1 MKISRSLRFYI
12 NISLILS
19 IIGISIF
26 AIVSINLL
34 KNTLYKQ
41 EVENLKRTAHAIQI
55 YFKHFS
61 EELLGKTRDE
71 AVWDDAYDFLKT
83 KDPQFVK
90 SSVCVSSFTD
100 NDIDLFLYLDLN
112 KNPVAGGWFYPNN
125 NKIIIDTKANKI
137 ISYLKENLINTKPF
151 KKFIWLNDKIVLIA
165 AHPIL
170 KSDGSGTP
178 RGFVVMGKVVNNGI
192 LKHILQ
198 MFNINEIHFIHKNAK
213 NMDIKYEDNKIRMI
227 IPNILN
233 SEDTSIEII
242 HKPSIDIYSKILN
255 LFGIQLLVVVI
266 ILCFIL
272 LLISRKFVYPIH
284 VLTEVVGNLSKTNYD
299 LKKLPDINL
308 GLKEMDELYSTL
320 KTTINEIYFLNKQLI
335 KLNNAISLMMSIST
349 VSELKNYT
357 KYTLN
362 SLCCAEDSKENG
374 ISPKTEKE
382 LKRILIKAYFSA
394 KEQINLKNK
403 LKELAY
409 KDALTNL
416 YNRTFF
422 YEYLSAEIE
431 RAKRKNY
438 PISVIIVDID
448 NLKEINDTLGHSE
461 GDILIKNTAEILQKI
476 VRKSDIAVRYGGDEF
491 LILLP
496 ETDKDG
502 AHMLKNR
509 LKDEIIKYNKTHT
522 NGPPISISMG
532 DATWYPDSSQSIR
545 DTINKA
551 DKKMYTEKAIKK
563 FSITRI

>member
-1 MKISRSLRFYI
+1 MKTSHSLKFYI
-12 NISLILS
+12 IISLILS

-26 AIVSINLL
+26 TIVSINLL

-41 EVENLKRTAHAIQI
+41 EIENLKRQAHAIQS
-55 YFKHFS
+55 YFEHFS
-61 EELLGKTRDE
+61 EDLLGKTRDE

-83 KDPQFVK
+83 KDPQFIK
-90 SSVCVSSFTD
+90 SNMCVSAFTD
-100 NDIDLFLYLDLN
+100 NDINLFLYLDLN

-125 NKIIIDTKANKI
+125 KKIILDTKANKI
-137 ISYLKENLINTKPF
+137 INYLKENLINAKPF

-242 HKPSIDIYSKILN
+242 HKLSIDIYSKILN
-255 LFGIQLLVVVI
+255 LFGIQLLVVMI

-284 VLTEVVGNLSKTNYD
+284 VLTEVVGKLSKTNYD

-382 LKRILIKAYFSA
+382 LKRILIKAYSSA

-422 YEYLSAEIE
+422 YEYLVVEIE

-438 PISVIIVDID
+438 PISILIVDLD

-461 GDILIKNTAEILQKI
+461 GDMLIKNTAEILQKI
-476 VRKSDIAVRYGGDEF
+476 LRKSDIAVRYGGDEF
-491 LILLP
+491 LVLLP
-496 ETDKDG
+496 ETDKNG

-509 LKDEIIKYNKTHT
+509 LKDEIAKYNKKHT
-522 NGPPISISMG
+522 NGPYISLSIG

-545 DTINKA
+545 DKINEA
-551 DKKMYTEKAIKK
+551 DKKMYTEKALKR
-563 FSITRI
+563 FSITKI